1 MFNLLN
7 LDTQKFVKFIKEVQK
22 SYQQNVYHNRL
33 HAFDV
38 TQTVEF
44 FLKKC
49 KFMELAKLNLLELA
63 SMYIASACHDIGH
76 PGLTNVFMINTK
88 SDLALIYND
97 KSVLENYHSFYT
109 FNLLLSQDYNNEYN
123 FLEKLPKKDFTTFR
137 EIFIELIL
145 STDMSKHLNDVTKL
159 KGRLEA
165 NDFSLPGKDKQMCMN
180 MIVHCADISA

>member
-76 PGLTNVFMINTK
+76 P
-88 SDLALIYND
+88 
-97 KSVLENYHSFYT
+97 
-109 FNLLLSQDYNNEYN
+109 
-123 FLEKLPKKDFTTFR
+123 
-137 EIFIELIL
+137 
-145 STDMSKHLNDVTKL
+145 
-159 KGRLEA
+159 
-165 NDFSLPGKDKQMCMN
+165 
-180 MIVHCADISA
+180 